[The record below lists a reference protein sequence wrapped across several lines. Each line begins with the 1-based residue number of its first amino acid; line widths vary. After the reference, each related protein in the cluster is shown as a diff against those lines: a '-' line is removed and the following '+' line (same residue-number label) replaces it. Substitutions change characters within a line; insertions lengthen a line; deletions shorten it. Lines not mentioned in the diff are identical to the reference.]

1 MKKRKRSSPK
11 IERPA
16 DISDLISGYEKDS
29 REAEAKLFDDRK
41 KAARKAKAK
50 PLNE

>member
-1 MKKRKRSSPK
+1 MKKRKRPSPK

-29 REAEAKLFDDRK
+29 REAEAKLSDVRK
-41 KAARKAKAK
+41 GKAARKATA
-50 PLNE
+50 E